1 MVIRFMIILFNN
13 SYFVQKLNNNIIGLE
28 NTFLNQVNNI
38 MELKKKWL
46 FGQINTKLC
55 KNYLSIYRHS
65 AIGLSA
71 FFICFLYLHSSQKKL
86 RGDALFVKNA
96 DTKIMQIVP
105 LLIQT
110 TISSFAQRFFTKKM
124 RTSKWAE
131 PSIFFKREVFDENFL

>member
-110 TISSFAQRFFTKKM
+110 TISWGRRYNELRTKIFYKENENVKMGRTVNFF
-124 RTSKWAE
+124 
-131 PSIFFKREVFDENFL
+131 